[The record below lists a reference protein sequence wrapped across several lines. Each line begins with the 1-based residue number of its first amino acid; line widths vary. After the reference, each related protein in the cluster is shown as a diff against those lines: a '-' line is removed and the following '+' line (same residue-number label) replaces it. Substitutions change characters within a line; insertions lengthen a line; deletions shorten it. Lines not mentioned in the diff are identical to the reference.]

1 MWYSIYY
8 AHTDERTQ
16 AHDQSNCFN
25 CVRKTKQ
32 ELLLFF
38 CRSLSLLFNRWTFLL
53 ASIQSALGCEK
64 IFERVRI
71 LRLNEHTIQWQH
83 THVIDGESTHHSA
96 KIFSMISRYFRVEWA
111 KESRVIKR
119 EWSDKRIVREYIRR
133 WRTVD
138 GRQHSMQSTQH
149 LEYLAALNC
158 VELLLTT
165 YSTVPDILLHF
176 SSIMKKSSIGYV
188 IVRSATSFVLPWADL
203 HFSYLRWKSIQI

>member
-1 MWYSIYY
+1 M
-8 AHTDERTQ
+8 
-16 AHDQSNCFN
+16 
-25 CVRKTKQ
+25 
-32 ELLLFF
+32 
-38 CRSLSLLFNRWTFLL
+38 SLLFNRWTFLL

-64 IFERVRI
+64 IFGRVRI

-111 KESRVIKR
+111 KESRVIKS

-165 YSTVPDILLHF
+165 YSTVPDTLLHF

-188 IVRSATSFVLPWADL
+188 IVRSATFFVLPWADL
-203 HFSYLRWKSIQI
+203 HFSYLRWKSIQIYMRYIPFVPMLFKSTHIIHVERLNSMEFRQQ